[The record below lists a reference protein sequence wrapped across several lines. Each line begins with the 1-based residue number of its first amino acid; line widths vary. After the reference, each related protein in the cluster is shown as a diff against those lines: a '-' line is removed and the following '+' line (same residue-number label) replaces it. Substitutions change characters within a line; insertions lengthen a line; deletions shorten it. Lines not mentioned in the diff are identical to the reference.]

1 MAASSGAA
9 RAAVSDTRLVSPLA
23 FAEIDLAEALHGVSP
38 TPLSFAA
45 NDNSDGET
53 AVASWSLSCGCG
65 CGKNWT
71 SFFRDG
77 VGDSPRPASVDTVTD
92 PLLLDDI
99 GGDSTGAA
107 QPITVGQTIYS
118 VIEDFN
124 DQDFFS
130 ITLEAGQTYSISQLL
145 HVGGT
150 ATGDGTL
157 LSGVP
162 LADAYIEL
170 YGPDGMTLLASADGG
185 SNTTPSGLDAKLFF
199 TATQTGTYFINA
211 RSFDQDSTNGT
222 DGDHVGDY
230 TLQVRAVAAS
240 EAPLP
245 RFYSEAGQAPNALL
259 DSLDWGSTWD
269 HTVRNPDGD
278 SGTRSDNGVADGGT
292 PITNTEYGIVG
303 KNVMKVYFAKQGDVF
318 LSEDPLNPGL
328 ENSLQA
334 RNMEQWEL
342 DAFRASMDLYE
353 QVTDLQY
360 VEVDNRADA
369 DIKIIIYQG
378 TPGAGASLLGRMSP
392 PGEQNEGQMEINAG
406 DYRWTE
412 EGVSPG
418 GFFFPTLLH
427 EFGHGHGMKHPHD
440 NGGGGPTMRGAEPSD
455 DPVEG
460 AIGGQ
465 YGDFGL
471 SQQMYTIMSYNDG
484 WNETGGVGGRPAGHG
499 GPSSGGLE
507 MQADHFGW
515 MGTLGALDIALLQDK
530 YGVNEEWATGD
541 DVYTIDDV
549 NGAGH
554 YYRAIWDGG
563 GDDEIRYAGS
573 RNATIDLRAATLQY
587 EEGGGGRVSYALGA
601 WTGFT
606 IANGVTIERATGGD
620 GNDSL
625 TGNDAANILAGGL
638 GTDVL
643 NGEAGDDS
651 LIGGGGADTLNGGA
665 GLDTADYASAAAG
678 VSARLA
684 IGRVLNDGSG
694 AVDILTG
701 IENVTGS
708 AFADTLFGDASANV
722 LLGGGGRDTLMGNA
736 GDDVLGGGLGDAN
749 TLYGGTGDD
758 RFLVEVAGDTIVEFA
773 GEGTDTVET
782 GLAAYELRAANV
794 ENLVLTAAG
803 GATGTGNALANVLTG
818 GAGDDVL
825 IGRGGADTLRG
836 GAGRDTAS
844 YAAAAAAVTVKLAGG
859 VATADGDGSQDVLVS
874 IENVVGSAFDDMLAG
889 DAAANRL
896 DGGAGRDTLIGLAGD
911 DVLSG
916 GGGAANQLYGGAGD
930 DRYIVSAI
938 GDTVV
943 ENAGEGVDTVET
955 TLGGFTLRANV
966 ENLIYTGSGNFAGV
980 GNASA
985 NVIAG
990 GAGADTLT
998 GGGGDDT
1005 LNGGAGNDL
1014 AVLSGVRADYTV
1026 VQEADGVYRVTDGVG
1041 GRDGVD
1047 LLTGVERVRF
1057 SDGSTVLLSDLAGP
1071 ASTTPLSASA
1081 KGYDAEV
1088 LPGLSDDDFIVLK
1101 GADEP
1106 LILPG
1111 DGLIDEIAAEGPA
1124 FGRFGGEGGRM
1135 LTLFDEGADFL
1146 FDPAGLLKATDG
1158 LDDWM

>member
-38 TPLSFAA
+38 TPLLFAS
-45 NDNSDGET
+45 NDNAD
-53 AVASWSLSCGCG
+53 AVASWSVGCGCG
-65 CGKNWT
+65 CGKRYT
-71 SFFRDG
+71 DFFQDG
-77 VGDSPRPASVDTVTD
+77 VGDGPRPVQPPTLLVTTDTI
-92 PLLLDDI
+92 P
-99 GGDSTGAA
+99 GDSSTTQALTVDGAHF
-107 QPITVGQTIYS
+107 VSTIDTIGDEDFYS
-118 VIEDFN
+118 VQLVE
-124 DQDFFS
+124 
-130 ITLEAGQTYSISQLL
+130 GQTYDISMFL
-145 HVGGT
+145 VTGGP
-150 ATGDGTL
+150 
-157 LSGVP
+157 SGVP
-162 LADAYIEL
+162 LVDAYIEL
-170 YGPDGMTLLASADGG
+170 YDSLGNLVVTADGG
-185 SNTTPSGLDAKLFF
+185 GPNTPSGLDAILTY
-199 TATQTGTYFINA
+199 TAQSSGTFYINA
-211 RSFDQDSTNGT
+211 RAYDQDGTNGT
-222 DGDHVGDY
+222 TGDFVGDY
-230 TLQVRAVAAS
+230 EVFVTTVDAS
-240 EAPLP
+240 DPTAYVP
-245 RFYSEAGQAPNALL
+245 FYSPDSPLH
-259 DSLDWGSTWD
+259 SLDWGSQFTRSS
-269 HTVRNPDGD
+269 RNPDGD
-278 SGTRSDNGVADGGT
+278 NGTRSDNGVANGGT
-292 PITNTEYGIVG
+292 PIDNNPYGIVG
-303 KNVMKVYFAKQGDVF
+303 KNVITYYFAETGDVF
-318 LSEDPLNPGL
+318 VSEDPTNPGVT
-328 ENSLQA
+328 ENIVAQGMQEWEMQA
-334 RNMEQWEL
+334 FET
-342 DAFRASMDLYE
+342 AFGIYE
-353 QVTDLQY
+353 QVADIEY
-360 VEVDNRADA
+360 VRVYDRAEA
-369 DIKIIIYQG
+369 DIKIITYEG
-378 TPGAGASLLGRMSP
+378 TPGVGASLLGRMSP
-392 PGEQNEGQMEINAG
+392 PGEQNAGQMEINTG
-406 DYRWTE
+406 DVRWTE
-412 EGVSPG
+412 EGVQQG
-418 GFFFPTLLH
+418 GFYFPTLLH
-427 EFGHGHGMKHPHD
+427 ELGHGHGMSHPHD
-440 NGGGGPTMRGAEPSD
+440 NGGRSSIMRGGD
-455 DPVEG
+455 G
-460 AIGGQ
+460 GTGGIGGGF
-465 YGDFGL
+465 GDHGL
-471 SQQMYTIMSYNDG
+471 SQQVYTVMSYNDG
-484 WNETGGVGGRPAGHG
+484 WEEGIGEGGAPDGHGRPR
-499 GPSSGGLE
+499 SGGITGTE
-507 MQADHFGW
+507 VDHFGW
-515 MGTLGALDIALLQDK
+515 VGTLSALDIAVLQDK

-541 DVYTIDDV
+541 DVYVIGDV
-549 NGAGH
+549 NQEGAF
-554 YYRAIWDGG
+554 YSTIWDGG
-563 GDDEIRYAGS
+563 GDDEIRYDGD
-573 RNATIDLRAATLQY
+573 RDATIDLRAATLQY
-587 EEGGGGRVSYALGA
+587 EEGGGGRVSFALGA

-606 IANGVTIERATGGD
+606 IANGVTVERATGGNGD
-620 GNDSL
+620 DLL
-625 TGNDAANILAGGL
+625 TGNDAANVLAGGL

-643 NGEAGDDS
+643 NGEAGDDT

-665 GLDTADYASAAAG
+665 GLDTADYGSAAAG
-678 VSARLA
+678 ISARLS

-701 IENVTGS
+701 VENVTGS

-722 LLGGGGRDTLMGNA
+722 LMGGGGRDTLMGNA

-782 GLAAYELRAANV
+782 ALAAYELKAANV

-889 DAAANRL
+889 DAASNRL
-896 DGGAGRDTLIGLAGD
+896 DGGAGRDTLIGLGGD

-943 ENAGEGVDTVET
+943 ENSGEGVDTVET
-955 TLGGFTLRANV
+955 ALGGFTLRANV
-966 ENLIYTGSGNFAGV
+966 ENLIYTGSGNFAGI

-985 NVIAG
+985 NVITG

-998 GGGGDDT
+998 GGGGNDT

-1014 AVLSGVRADYTV
+1014 AVLSGLQADYTV
-1026 VQEADGVYRVTDGVG
+1026 VLEADGVYRVTDGVG

-1057 SDGSTVLLSDLAGP
+1057 SDGSTVLLADLAGP
-1071 ASTTPLSASA
+1071 ASSTPLSASA

-1111 DGLIDEIAAEGPA
+1111 DGLIDEIALEPA
-1124 FGRFGGEGGRM
+1124 GFGGFGGEGGRM

-1146 FDPAGLLKATDG
+1146 FDPAGLLKHTDG